1 MLVENGRVKVDAD
14 CRTFINLLLQ
24 ANKTVVHAITPQIA
38 TLAVQ
43 LPPEINR
50 DPADR
55 LIAATAL
62 AENASLVTSDANV
75 QESPLISTLW

>member
-43 LPPEINR
+43 LAPEINR

-62 AENASLVTSDANV
+62 AENASLVTSDANL